1 MCGRY
6 GLTVS
11 LEELINRYQLDSD
24 DFSLGDYTFEEK
36 GEIFPATENVVLLPN
51 RKLYPVKWG
60 FTPHFA
66 KRPLINA
73 RSESI
78 SEKKTFK
85 EPFAKKRCIVPASY
99 FFEWQKVDDQ
109 KKKDKKL
116 ITVEDLSVF
125 SMAGVCERYAD
136 DDGNSYLTNAILTTD
151 ANDQMKP
158 IHDRM
163 PVILNPEDEAYYLD
177 MDADLEKLQTILR
190 PTARTLLIE
199 DAVAYVD

>member
-11 LEELINRYQLDSD
+11 EKELIKRYDLDD
-24 DFSLGDYTFEEK
+24 EGDSLGDYTFEEK
-36 GEIFPATENVVLLPN
+36 DEIFPTTDNIILLPN

-78 SEKKTFK
+78 LEKKTFK
-85 EPFAKKRCIVPASY
+85 EPFTSKRCIVPASY
-99 FFEWQKVDDQ
+99 FFEWQPVEGQ

-116 ITVEDLSVF
+116 IRVDGLPVF
-125 SMAGVCERYAD
+125 SMAGVCERYKD
-136 DDGNSYLTNAILTTD
+136 DDGNSYLTYAILTTD
-151 ANDQMKP
+151 ANEQMKP

-163 PVILNPEDEAYYLD
+163 PVILNPEDEKEYLN
-177 MDADLEKLQTILR
+177 LEAEVAVVQKLLR
-190 PTARTLLIE
+190 PTEKELIIN
-199 DAVAYVD
+199 

>member
-11 LEELINRYQLDSD
+11 EKDLIKRYDLDEAD
-24 DFSLGDYTFEEK
+24 YTLGDYRFEEK
-36 GEIFPATENVVLLPN
+36 DEIFPTTDNIILLPN
-51 RKLYPVKWG
+51 KKLYPVKWG

-73 RSESI
+73 RSESVL
-78 SEKKTFK
+78 EKKTFK
-85 EPFAKKRCIVPASY
+85 EPFRKKRCIVPASY
-99 FFEWQKVDDQ
+99 FFEWQKVEGQ

-116 ITVEDLSVF
+116 IRVENLPVF
-125 SMAGVCERYAD
+125 SMAGVCERYTD
-136 DDGNSYLTNAILTTD
+136 DYGHSYLTYAILTTD

-163 PVILNPEDEAYYLD
+163 PVILNPEDEKEYLD
-177 MDADLEKLQTILR
+177 LEADVAVVQKLLR
-190 PTARTLLIE
+190 PTEKELIIN
-199 DAVAYVD
+199 

>member
-11 LEELINRYQLDSD
+11 EKDLIKRYDLDGED
-24 DFSLGDYTFEEK
+24 DTLGDYAFEEK
-36 GEIFPATENVVLLPN
+36 DEIFPTTDNIILLPN

-78 SEKKTFK
+78 LEKKTFK
-85 EPFAKKRCIVPASY
+85 EPFTSKRCIVPASY
-99 FFEWQKVDDQ
+99 FFEWQPVEGQ

-116 ITVEDLSVF
+116 IRVDGLPVF
-125 SMAGVCERYAD
+125 SMAGVCERYKD
-136 DDGNSYLTNAILTTD
+136 DDGNSYLTYAILTTD
-151 ANDQMKP
+151 ANEQMKP

-163 PVILNPEDEAYYLD
+163 PVILNPEDEKEYLD
-177 MDADLEKLQTILR
+177 LEADVKAVQKLLR
-190 PTARTLLIE
+190 PTEKELIIN
-199 DAVAYVD
+199 

>member
-11 LEELINRYQLDSD
+11 EKDLIKRYQLDD
-24 DFSLGDYTFEEK
+24 ADYTLGDYTFEEK
-36 GEIFPATENVVLLPN
+36 DEIFPTTDNIILLPN

-78 SEKKTFK
+78 LEKKTFK
-85 EPFAKKRCIVPASY
+85 EPFTSKRCIVPASY
-99 FFEWQKVDDQ
+99 FFEWQPIEGQ

-116 ITVEDLSVF
+116 IRVDGLPVF
-125 SMAGVCERYAD
+125 SMAGVCERYKD
-136 DDGNSYLTNAILTTD
+136 DDGNSYLTYAILTTD
-151 ANDQMKP
+151 ANEQMKP

-163 PVILNPEDEAYYLD
+163 PVILNPEDEKEYLD
-177 MDADLEKLQTILR
+177 LEADVAAVQQLLR
-190 PTARTLLIE
+190 PTEKELIIN
-199 DAVAYVD
+199 